1 MQILDHWRMDDRRLI
16 VLIQALERFVVK
28 ENVNTRPYTV
38 TNVQILLNKEE
49 LPWEEGGDNNEI
61 MTKTSGIWAMKHSGI
76 RDAGS
81 RCKFLRGVAAV
92 VALFWYHEYVF
103 NEPILVIYLTEED
116 VPWLQ
121 ILSLLSLHAIPWTI
135 DASIGPTAWQ
145 PAGSIT

>member
-1 MQILDHWRMDDRRLI
+1 MGNEAFWHQGCWEQMQ
-16 VLIQALERFVVK
+16 V
-28 ENVNTRPYTV
+28 P
-38 TNVQILLNKEE
+38 
-49 LPWEEGGDNNEI
+49 EG
-61 MTKTSGIWAMKHSGI
+61 A
-76 RDAGS
+76 
-81 RCKFLRGVAAV
+81 VAV
-92 VALFWYHEYVF
+92 VALFWYHKYVF